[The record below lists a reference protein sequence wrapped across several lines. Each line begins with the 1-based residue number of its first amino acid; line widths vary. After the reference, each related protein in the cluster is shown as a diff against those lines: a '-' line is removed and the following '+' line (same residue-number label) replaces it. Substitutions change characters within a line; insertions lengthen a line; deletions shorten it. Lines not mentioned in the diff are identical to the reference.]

1 MNRHQTQS
9 VVVEGKNNAL
19 FLLRGY
25 NALLQPYRVEYAL
38 ILLGIATQIV
48 FYVLY
53 PLLFK
58 SIFDRAIPD
67 KNFSLLTE
75 LIVEVCIL
83 LVFSSVGAFIQ
94 IRYMARVGGRVLGDM
109 RRAMA
114 YKLNALGFAFYSQVE
129 SVDLLSRFSTDMERI
144 ENSLTRALP
153 SLVEGVMVTLGC
165 LLTILFIDWRMG
177 LAALVLLPVG
187 FIGNAMFGAKE
198 DALNSQSRSLK
209 NHMLLSVEDF
219 SKSWHLIHA
228 YNDQQQFRNR
238 FEQVNASYTKSS
250 SDHSYYIYIAPVF
263 SDYGI
268 NVSLTAIVLVGAVL
282 AMNGGLTVG
291 AFIGCFALLRKVAD
305 GSGKTA
311 KSYAA
316 YVNAVRPYKRV
327 QKLLSEPV
335 CITELPNAIE
345 LAPLASEI
353 RFREVSYSY
362 APGKPVLSGLNFAIK
377 AGTSLAIVGPSG
389 SGKSTILK
397 LIMRII
403 DPTAGVIL
411 FDGVNVRQAT
421 LESVRRGMASVLQ
434 DSHIIRGSIAENLRF
449 AKPDATDAEVVEA
462 ARKADIHEFIM
473 SLSHGYETLVDDRG
487 SSLSGGQRQRIAI
500 ARALLLNAPII
511 FLDEPTSMLDPIT
524 ETLINRTIAQLTS
537 DRTVIMSTHRLSSA
551 RNMHRILVLDAYAV
565 VESGSHSE
573 LMDKNGLYRNM
584 WEKQQGFTIDAE
596 GFVRISPERLREI
609 PIFSSL
615 GMQALGEL
623 AEQFSTETFE
633 PGTTIIREGD
643 QGNKFYIVVRG
654 NLQVLKK
661 DALSVDQPLRIMQDG
676 DHFGEIALL
685 RWVAR
690 TASVCTLT
698 NTQCLSLSRE
708 RFIRLVESQPDL
720 QQALEVSVYDRG

>member
-1 MNRHQTQS
+1 MHPTQNALL
-9 VVVEGKNNAL
+9 EGKNHAL

-25 NALLQPYRVEYAL
+25 NALLRPYRTEYAL
-38 ILLGIATQIV
+38 ILLGIGTQIL

-67 KNFSLLTE
+67 KDFSLLTE

-83 LVFSSVGAFIQ
+83 LVFSSAGAFIQ
-94 IRYMARVGGRVLGDM
+94 IRYMAKVGGRVLGDM
-109 RRAMA
+109 RQAMA
-114 YKLNALGFAFYSQVE
+114 HKLNALGFAFYSQVE
-129 SVDLLSRFSTDMERI
+129 TVDLLSRFSTDMERI

-153 SLVEGVMVTLGC
+153 SLVEGVLVTLGC

-177 LAALVLLPVG
+177 LAALILVPVG
-187 FIGNAMFGAKE
+187 FVGNALFGAKE

-228 YNDQQQFRNR
+228 YNDKKQIRNR
-238 FEQVNASYTKSS
+238 FEHVNASYTRAS

-282 AMNGGLTVG
+282 AINGGLTIG

-305 GSGKTA
+305 GSGKSA
-311 KSYAA
+311 KSYSA
-316 YVNAVRPYKRV
+316 YINAVRPYKRV
-327 QKLLSEPV
+327 QKLLDERV
-335 CITELPNAIE
+335 CITELSNAIDI
-345 LAPLASEI
+345 APLAREI

-362 APGKPVLSGLNFAIK
+362 CPGKAVLSRLNFAIE
-377 AGTSLAIVGPSG
+377 AGTSVAVVGPSG

-403 DPTAGVIL
+403 DPSGGVVL
-411 FDGVNVRQAT
+411 FDGVNIRQAT
-421 LESVRRGMASVLQ
+421 LASVRQGMASVLQ

-462 ARKADIHEFIM
+462 ARKADIHDFIM
-473 SLSHGYETLVDDRG
+473 SLPRGYETLVDDRG

-500 ARALLLNAPII
+500 ARAVLLNAPII

-524 ETLINRTIAQLTS
+524 ETLINRTIAQLS
-537 DRTVIMSTHRLSSA
+537 ADRTVIMSTHRLSSA
-551 RNMHRILVLDAYAV
+551 RSMNKILVLHECAV
-565 VESGSHSE
+565 VESGSHNE
-573 LMDKNGLYRNM
+573 LMANNGLYRTM
-584 WEKQQGFTIDAE
+584 WDKQQGFSIDAE
-596 GFVRISPERLREI
+596 GFVRISPGRLREV
-609 PIFSSL
+609 PIFSTL
-615 GMQALGEL
+615 KLETLGEL

-643 QGNKFYIVVRG
+643 QGNKFYITVRG
-654 NLQVLKK
+654 SLQVFKK
-661 DALSVDQPLRIMQDG
+661 DSQGVDQALRVMQDG

-690 TASVCTLT
+690 TASVCALT

-708 RFIRLVESQPDL
+708 RFVRLIESQPEL
-720 QQALEVSVYDRG
+720 RQALELSVSARG